1 MRSRDCRHYS
11 RRELIEIIY
20 ELERREEKLEKRL
33 ERARARLKDRT
44 MRMERAG
51 SLAEVALAEVAAVIA
66 GLFEAADETA
76 AMYLAGV
83 KAQEKDVREAE
94 ERAS

>member
-20 ELERREEKLEKRL
+20 ELESREARLERKLEKARHKL
-33 ERARARLKDRT
+33 NERKIHMDQ
-44 MRMERAG
+44 AG
-51 SLAEVALAEVAAVIA
+51 TLAEVAAIIS

-76 AMYLAGV
+76 ALYLSGV
-83 KAQEKDVREAE
+83 RGQADVRSETG

>member
-51 SLAEVALAEVAAVIA
+51 SLAEVAAVIA

>member
-33 ERARARLKDRT
+33 ERTRARLKDRT
-44 MRMERAG
+44 VRMEHAG
-51 SLAEVALAEVAAVIA
+51 SLAEVAAVIA

-76 AMYLAGV
+76 ALYLAGV

>member
-51 SLAEVALAEVAAVIA
+51 SLAEVAAVIA
-66 GLFEAADETA
+66 GLFEAADETV

>member
-1 MRSRDCRHYS
+1 M
-11 RRELIEIIY
+11 IEIIY

-51 SLAEVALAEVAAVIA
+51 SLAEVAAVIA

>member
-33 ERARARLKDRT
+33 ERTRARLKDRT
-44 MRMERAG
+44 VRMERAG
-51 SLAEVALAEVAAVIA
+51 SLAEVAAVIA

-94 ERAS
+94 DRAS

>member
-20 ELERREEKLEKRL
+20 ELERREQKLEKRL
-33 ERARARLKDRT
+33 ERTKARLKDRT
-44 MRMERAG
+44 VRMERAG
-51 SLAEVALAEVAAVIA
+51 SLAEVAAVIA

-94 ERAS
+94 DRAS

>member
-33 ERARARLKDRT
+33 ERARARL
-44 MRMERAG
+44 MMLCRMYFF
-51 SLAEVALAEVAAVIA
+51 II
-66 GLFEAADETA
+66 
-76 AMYLAGV
+76 
-83 KAQEKDVREAE
+83 
-94 ERAS
+94 

>member
-51 SLAEVALAEVAAVIA
+51 SLAEVAAVIA

-83 KAQEKDVREAE
+83 KAQEKDVREAK

>member
-1 MRSRDCRHYS
+1 
-11 RRELIEIIY
+11 
-20 ELERREEKLEKRL
+20 
-33 ERARARLKDRT
+33 

-51 SLAEVALAEVAAVIA
+51 SLAEVAAVIA

>member
-44 MRMERAG
+44 VRMERAG
-51 SLAEVALAEVAAVIA
+51 SLAEVAAVIA

>member
-11 RRELIEIIY
+11 RRELNEIIY

-33 ERARARLKDRT
+33 ERTRARLKDRT
-44 MRMERAG
+44 VRMERAG
-51 SLAEVALAEVAAVIA
+51 SLAEVAAVIA

>member
-20 ELERREEKLEKRL
+20 ELERREEKVEKRL

-51 SLAEVALAEVAAVIA
+51 SLAEVAAVIA

>member
-51 SLAEVALAEVAAVIA
+51 SLAEVAAVIA
-66 GLFEAADETA
+66 GRFEAADETA

>member
-1 MRSRDCRHYS
+1 MRTKDCRQYS

-20 ELERREEKLEKRL
+20 ELERREEKLERKL
-33 ERARARLKDRT
+33 EKTREKLKNRT

-51 SLAEVALAEVAAVIA
+51 SLAEVAAVIA

-83 KAQEKDVREAE
+83 RAQSGSVTEDKA
-94 ERAS
+94 S

>member
-20 ELERREEKLEKRL
+20 ELERWEEKLEKRL

-51 SLAEVALAEVAAVIA
+51 SLAEVAAVIA

>member
-33 ERARARLKDRT
+33 ERTRARLKDRT
-44 MRMERAG
+44 VRMERAG
-51 SLAEVALAEVAAVIA
+51 SLAEVAAVIA

>member
-20 ELERREEKLEKRL
+20 ELECREEKLEKRL

-51 SLAEVALAEVAAVIA
+51 SLAEVAAVIA

>member
-33 ERARARLKDRT
+33 ERTRARLKDRT
-44 MRMERAG
+44 VRM
-51 SLAEVALAEVAAVIA
+51 
-66 GLFEAADETA
+66 
-76 AMYLAGV
+76 AGV